1 MVAKATRDAG
11 GRFSSKTWV
20 LVAAV
25 LGSSIVFLDGTVVN
39 VALPRIGRDLPRAF
53 VGVLEGQSYIY
64 NGYLLSLSALLI
76 LAGALND
83 FYGRKRMFIVG
94 LAGFGVS
101 SLLCGLA
108 PNMEMLIVFRVL
120 QGALGALLVPG
131 SLSLITA
138 NFSGVEQG
146 RAFGIWAG
154 ASAGTTL
161 LGPFLGGFLVDAI
174 SWRAAFLI
182 NVPLIAVAIWA
193 TLVHVPE
200 SRDEQA
206 SPHFDWLGAAIVALA
221 VGGLTFGAIFGQ
233 QREWR
238 DPIAF
243 VALAIGALALI
254 AFPFQMRRAR
264 NPLVPLEMFRSRNFT
279 VTNLS
284 TFVIYGALYVA
295 FYYMPLLSQGTLAY
309 TAAAAGL
316 AFVPGTIFMVF
327 FSRRFG
333 SLAARYGP
341 RWFMAVGPAVM
352 ALSLL
357 WLARIPPASPAWRL
371 RLGDPSTY
379 LPPAGYFVDF
389 FPAAVL
395 LGIGLMMLVAPLTMA
410 LMTSVP
416 VRNSGLA
423 SAINNAISRVG
434 PQLAGALI
442 LIAITGSFYAG
453 LASRGL
459 DMSSADARSKIS
471 PLNQPTGVSQRE
483 VEAARQASTDA
494 FHLAMLVAAGLL
506 AAGAVINAVGI
517 RQEQSTAP
525 DTAATAPGA
534 AA

>member
-1 MVAKATRDAG
+1 
-11 GRFSSKTWV
+11 
-20 LVAAV
+20 
-25 LGSSIVFLDGTVVN
+25 
-39 VALPRIGRDLPRAF
+39 
-53 VGVLEGQSYIY
+53 
-64 NGYLLSLSALLI
+64 
-76 LAGALND
+76 
-83 FYGRKRMFIVG
+83 
-94 LAGFGVS
+94 
-101 SLLCGLA
+101 
-108 PNMEMLIVFRVL
+108 
-120 QGALGALLVPG
+120 ALGALLVPG

-295 FYYMPLLSQGTLAY
+295 FYYMPLLSQGTLGY

-341 RWFMAVGPAVM
+341 RWFMAVGPA
-352 ALSLL
+352 AGRRPDLHRDHRELL
-357 WLARIPPASPAWRL
+357 CRARVARTRHVIGGRAQQDQPAEPADRGL
-371 RLGDPSTY
+371 PARGGGGAPGIDRR
-379 LPPAGYFVDF
+379 LPPGHAGGGG
-389 FPAAVL
+389 PA
-395 LGIGLMMLVAPLTMA
+395 
-410 LMTSVP
+410 
-416 VRNSGLA
+416 
-423 SAINNAISRVG
+423 
-434 PQLAGALI
+434 
-442 LIAITGSFYAG
+442 
-453 LASRGL
+453 RGRRG
-459 DMSSADARSKIS
+459 D
-471 PLNQPTGVSQRE
+471 QRG
-483 VEAARQASTDA
+483 R
-494 FHLAMLVAAGLL
+494 
-506 AAGAVINAVGI
+506 
-517 RQEQSTAP
+517 
-525 DTAATAPGA
+525 
-534 AA
+534 